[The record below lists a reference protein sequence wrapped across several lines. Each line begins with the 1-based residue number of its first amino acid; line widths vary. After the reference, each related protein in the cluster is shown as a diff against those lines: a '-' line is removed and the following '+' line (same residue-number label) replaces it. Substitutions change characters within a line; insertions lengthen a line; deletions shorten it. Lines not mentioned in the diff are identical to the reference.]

1 MRRIVSSSSQAQ
13 ITPLLL
19 NSTVSLTFVVLLNQ
33 EDLQLI
39 SRLYIKL
46 NDEVVQG
53 GGALLFTEAIKRL
66 QTKIW

>member
-19 NSTVSLTFVVLLNQ
+19 NSTVSLTFDVLLNQ

-39 SRLYIKL
+39 SRLYI

-53 GGALLFTEAIKRL
+53 GGPALLFTEAIKRL